1 VTVLHVVF
9 RVADAEY
16 VLPAS
21 QILHMESFSGATRV
35 PGALPYVVGL
45 VQVRSRVLPV
55 IDLRLR
61 FGLPEREPTLDS
73 RILIVQQGTRAVGLL
88 ADSAREVLRIAPEN
102 FLPPPE
108 LVSEQAAGFITQVA
122 ELGSRLVMLIDSG
135 KVIGE
140 EAPHGEQQRQ

>member
-1 VTVLHVVF
+1 MSVLHVLF
-9 RVADAEY
+9 RVAEAEY

-21 QILHMESFSGATRV
+21 QVLHMESFSGATRV

-55 IDLRLR
+55 IDLRVR

-73 RILIVQQGTRAVGLL
+73 RILIVQQGARAVGLL
-88 ADSAREVLRIAPEN
+88 ADSAREVLRIDPTQ
-102 FLPPPE
+102 FVPPPE

-140 EAPHGEQQRQ
+140 EAPHGEQQRH

>member
-1 VTVLHVVF
+1 MSELYVVF
-9 RVADAEY
+9 RVAGAEY

-21 QILHMESFSGATRV
+21 QVLHMESFSGATRV
-35 PGALPYVVGL
+35 PGAPPYVVGL

-55 IDLRLR
+55 IDLRVR

-88 ADSAREVLRIAPEN
+88 ADSAREVLRIGHDQ
-102 FLPPPE
+102 FFPPPE

-122 ELGSRLVMLIDSG
+122 ELGSRLVMLIDSR

>member
-1 VTVLHVVF
+1 MTELHVVF
-9 RVADAEY
+9 RVAEAEY
-16 VLPAS
+16 VLPAR
-21 QILHMESFSGATRV
+21 QVLHMESFSGATRV

-55 IDLRLR
+55 IDLRVR

-88 ADSAREVLRIAPEN
+88 ADSAREVLRIAPDQ
-102 FLPPPE
+102 FFPPPE